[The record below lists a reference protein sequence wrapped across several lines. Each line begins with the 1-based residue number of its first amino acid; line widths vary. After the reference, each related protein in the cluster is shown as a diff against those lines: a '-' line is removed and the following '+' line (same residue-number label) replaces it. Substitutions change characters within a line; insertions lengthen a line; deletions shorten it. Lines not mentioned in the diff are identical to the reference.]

1 MSNLNAVGTIN
12 RSFVIHGVVD
22 VDPVT
27 YFVAIVTTGATLNGG
42 MSNLISEKIL
52 VTNPPLSRKWVDIK
66 LMESFIMLKFVVIGE
81 EKG

>member
-27 YFVAIVTTGATLNGG
+27 YFVAIVTTGAALNGG
-42 MSNLISEKIL
+42 MSNLISDKIL
-52 VTNPPLSRKWVDIK
+52 DTNQPLSKNLEGTK
-66 LMESFIMLKFVVIGE
+66 QMESLIM
-81 EKG
+81 